1 MRTRIALL
9 TAVTAFLTLFLLTP
23 PAAAD
28 NCDIFISPQDCQ
40 NTGWTIG
47 VIATIAGGV
56 AVAAAATTV
65 STGGEPE
72 KQEPRPE
79 PPPGVPPPRR
89 RERDG
94 SPDGDVD
101 VRPIFDPPRIEA
113 GPSGQEARHHS
124 VALEMHWDRGR
135 QTVREA
141 PHDHT

>member
-1 MRTRIALL
+1 MKTRIALL

-28 NCDIFISPQDCQ
+28 NCDIFISPADCQ

-65 STGGEPE
+65 SSGGEPE
-72 KQEPRPE
+72 KPEPNPPPPVVPRPK
-79 PPPGVPPPRR
+79 RR
-89 RERDG
+89 DRDG
-94 SPDGDVD
+94 SSPVD

-113 GPSGQEARHHS
+113 GPSGPEARHHS
-124 VALEMHWDRGR
+124 VALEVHWDHGR
-135 QTVREA
+135 QTVREV